1 MVTWTAQKDDWLRS
15 LYPDTPNRTIAKML
29 CCSYLA
35 VKNRATTLGLKK
47 DPGYMASK
55 PGCFRPGQTSWN
67 KGLSYQPGGR
77 IAENQFKPGHK
88 PQTWVPVGTEAVDK
102 DGYLKLKVS
111 DDRTVPSRYNWK
123 FVHVMKWEEYHGQP
137 VPPKSCPN
145 PVAAQYEMGQLVGVR
160 GTPTIVLDNGDVV
173 PGYLPAAR
181 LQDGNKRNFAR
192 ENLALVS
199 MAENAILNKFFAMK
213 NPPEGGFDVLLNLA
227 RIKLATTKR
236 KREIA

>member
-123 FVHVMKWEEYHGQP
+123 FVHIMKWEEYHGQP
-137 VPPKSCPN
+137 VPPKH
-145 PVAAQYEMGQLVGVR
+145 VVR
-160 GTPTIVLDNGDVV
+160 LK
-173 PGYLPAAR
+173 
-181 LQDGNKRNFAR
+181 DGNKRNFAR

>member
-1 MVTWTAQKDDWLRS
+1 MVTWTAQNDDWLRS

-137 VPPKSCPN
+137 VPPKH
-145 PVAAQYEMGQLVGVR
+145 VVR
-160 GTPTIVLDNGDVV
+160 LKDGD
-173 PGYLPAAR
+173 
-181 LQDGNKRNFAR
+181 KRNFAR
-192 ENLALVS
+192 ENLVLVS

>member
-88 PQTWVPVGTEAVDK
+88 PQTWVPVGTKAVDK

-137 VPPKSCPN
+137 VPPKH
-145 PVAAQYEMGQLVGVR
+145 VVR
-160 GTPTIVLDNGDVV
+160 LK
-173 PGYLPAAR
+173 
-181 LQDGNKRNFAR
+181 DGNKRNFAR

>member
-1 MVTWTAQKDDWLRS
+1 MVTWTAQKDYWLRS

-137 VPPKSCPN
+137 VPPKH
-145 PVAAQYEMGQLVGVR
+145 VVR
-160 GTPTIVLDNGDVV
+160 LK
-173 PGYLPAAR
+173 
-181 LQDGNKRNFAR
+181 DGNKRNFER
-192 ENLALVS
+192 ENLVLVS

-236 KREIA
+236 KREMA

>member
-137 VPPKSCPN
+137 VPPKH
-145 PVAAQYEMGQLVGVR
+145 VVR
-160 GTPTIVLDNGDVV
+160 LK
-173 PGYLPAAR
+173 
-181 LQDGNKRNFAR
+181 DGNKRNFAR

>member
-137 VPPKSCPN
+137 VPPKH
-145 PVAAQYEMGQLVGVR
+145 VVR
-160 GTPTIVLDNGDVV
+160 LKDGD
-173 PGYLPAAR
+173 
-181 LQDGNKRNFAR
+181 KRNFDR

-236 KREIA
+236 KREMA

>member
-29 CCSYLA
+29 NCSYLA

-77 IAENQFKPGHK
+77 TAENQFKPGHK
-88 PQTWVPVGTEAVDK
+88 PQTWVPVGTESVDK

-137 VPPKSCPN
+137 VPPKHI
-145 PVAAQYEMGQLVGVR
+145 VR
-160 GTPTIVLDNGDVV
+160 LKDGD
-173 PGYLPAAR
+173 
-181 LQDGNKRNFAR
+181 KRNFER
-192 ENLALVS
+192 ENLVLVS

-236 KREIA
+236 KREVA

>member
-88 PQTWVPVGTEAVDK
+88 PQTWVPVGTERSTLMFSFRSRSLSI
-102 DGYLKLKVS
+102 GS
-111 DDRTVPSRYNWK
+111 VPSRYNWK

-137 VPPKSCPN
+137 VPPKH
-145 PVAAQYEMGQLVGVR
+145 VVR
-160 GTPTIVLDNGDVV
+160 LKDGD
-173 PGYLPAAR
+173 
-181 LQDGNKRNFAR
+181 KRNFDR

-236 KREIA
+236 KREMA

>member
-1 MVTWTAQKDDWLRS
+1 
-15 LYPDTPNRTIAKML
+15 
-29 CCSYLA
+29 
-35 VKNRATTLGLKK
+35 
-47 DPGYMASK
+47 MASK

-137 VPPKSCPN
+137 VPPKH
-145 PVAAQYEMGQLVGVR
+145 VVR
-160 GTPTIVLDNGDVV
+160 LKDGD
-173 PGYLPAAR
+173 
-181 LQDGNKRNFAR
+181 KRNFDR

-236 KREIA
+236 KREMA

>member
-1 MVTWTAQKDDWLRS
+1 MVTWTAQTDDWLRS

-137 VPPKSCPN
+137 VPPKH
-145 PVAAQYEMGQLVGVR
+145 VVR
-160 GTPTIVLDNGDVV
+160 LK
-173 PGYLPAAR
+173 
-181 LQDGNKRNFAR
+181 DGNKRNFAR

>member
-123 FVHVMKWEEYHGQP
+123 FVHIMKWEEYHGQP
-137 VPPKSCPN
+137 VPPKHRELYPFQAGL
-145 PVAAQYEMGQLVGVR
+145 VKAQ
-160 GTPTIVLDNGDVV
+160 
-173 PGYLPAAR
+173 
-181 LQDGNKRNFAR
+181 
-192 ENLALVS
+192 
-199 MAENAILNKFFAMK
+199 
-213 NPPEGGFDVLLNLA
+213 
-227 RIKLATTKR
+227 
-236 KREIA
+236 

>member
-111 DDRTVPSRYNWK
+111 EDRTVPSRYNWK

-137 VPPKSCPN
+137 VPPKH
-145 PVAAQYEMGQLVGVR
+145 VVR
-160 GTPTIVLDNGDVV
+160 LK
-173 PGYLPAAR
+173 
-181 LQDGNKRNFAR
+181 DGNKRNFAR

>member
-137 VPPKSCPN
+137 VPPKH
-145 PVAAQYEMGQLVGVR
+145 VVR
-160 GTPTIVLDNGDVV
+160 LK
-173 PGYLPAAR
+173 
-181 LQDGNKRNFAR
+181 DGNKRNFAR

-236 KREIA
+236 KREMA

>member
-111 DDRTVPSRYNWK
+111 EDRTVPSRYNWK
-123 FVHVMKWEEYHGQP
+123 FVHVMKWEEYHGQT
-137 VPPKSCPN
+137 VPPKH
-145 PVAAQYEMGQLVGVR
+145 VVR
-160 GTPTIVLDNGDVV
+160 LK
-173 PGYLPAAR
+173 
-181 LQDGNKRNFAR
+181 DGNKRNFAR

>member
-137 VPPKSCPN
+137 VPPKH
-145 PVAAQYEMGQLVGVR
+145 VVR
-160 GTPTIVLDNGDVV
+160 LK
-173 PGYLPAAR
+173 
-181 LQDGNKRNFAR
+181 DGNKRNFER
-192 ENLALVS
+192 ENLVLVS

-236 KREIA
+236 KREMA

>member
-15 LYPDTPNRTIAKML
+15 LYPDTPNRTIAKVL

-77 IAENQFKPGHK
+77 IAESQFKPGHK
-88 PQTWVPVGTEAVDK
+88 PQTWVAVGTESVDK

-137 VPPKSCPN
+137 VPPKH
-145 PVAAQYEMGQLVGVR
+145 VVR
-160 GTPTIVLDNGDVV
+160 LKDGD
-173 PGYLPAAR
+173 
-181 LQDGNKRNFAR
+181 KRNFDR

-236 KREIA
+236 KREMA